1 MPETSEIPA
10 DTLIDDLLDGV
21 FVCTRSGDLVFANP
35 AFAQMLRYS
44 REDMLSKSLPRD
56 LVTKDLEWRALASL
70 LDQGSPICD
79 YEIKLR
85 RSDGYEICMAIS
97 ALNLKGEKGE
107 HTGIAGVARDIST
120 RKAIERELREKAFR
134 ADALNRM
141 AAIAATNKDIRS
153 TFPDLA
159 SELGKAVAFE
169 GISVGISQEGD
180 RHVEIYVPDRRAGE
194 AKRVATV
201 PYEGSI
207 VSAFTSS
214 RAAIIVEKDA
224 ARRGF
229 SELAALDEAHSNSLL
244 AVPLVSRGRIL
255 GSVNLIHSVEGKYDK
270 AAAETLQAAADMVA
284 GMIESI
290 DLLTSLEAK
299 LNLLHALLQTGV
311 ELQRV
316 ISTEQIY
323 PAIASHLREVVPYK
337 DISFYVV
344 DWQTRRITPV
354 FAAGDYT
361 DEIMASPGGLDEGVV
376 GAIAKSGKPEIVDD
390 VDADPR
396 AEEIPGT
403 PPTHESMMG
412 IPLIGSV
419 GVIGVLE
426 LYRPQ
431 GHIFSGAELEAGMLF
446 AQQASVALENSML
459 VKELQD
465 ARKEVELLNDLM
477 FHDINNYNFATMN
490 YIDVIAKSKD
500 LSPEHREKIGKA
512 LHLIKQNARL
522 IDAVKKLTRIGTM
535 DSSEFVPLDLS
546 NILRK
551 VVSGI
556 ETAFPGKKLSIRL
569 DVPDSDCYVMAHPL
583 IDELFVNL
591 VSNAV
596 KFDPHNEVEVDVEC
610 REVEEDGVQMLRV
623 CVADR
628 GPGIPDES
636 KPKLFEKYSRLKP
649 HDGIHGTGLG
659 LSICKALADKY
670 GGRIWVEDRVTGK
683 CELGARFC
691 VMLPAAHQKG
701 Q

>member
-1 MPETSEIPA
+1 MPGAPDIPA
-10 DTLIDDLLDGV
+10 DTLVDALLDGV
-21 FVCTRSGDLVFANP
+21 FVCTRSGDIVLANP

-44 REDMLSKSLPRD
+44 QEEILSKSLPRD
-56 LVTKDLEWRALASL
+56 LVSKDLEWKALSSL

-79 YEIKLR
+79 YEVKLR

-97 ALNLKGEKGE
+97 ALNLRGEKGE
-107 HTGIAGVARDIST
+107 YTGIAGVARDIST
-120 RKAIERELREKAFR
+120 RKAIERELRDKAFR

-141 AAIAATNKDIRS
+141 ASIAATNKDIRS
-153 TFPDLA
+153 TFLDLA
-159 SELGKAVAFE
+159 SELGKAVPFE
-169 GISVGISQEGD
+169 GISVGISQEGG
-180 RHVEIYVPDRRAGE
+180 RHLEIFVPDRRAGE
-194 AKRVATV
+194 AKKVATV
-201 PYEGSI
+201 PFEGSI
-207 VSAFTSS
+207 VSAFTSG
-214 RAAIIVEKDA
+214 RAAVVVDKEA
-224 ARRGF
+224 AKRGF
-229 SELAALDEAHSNSLL
+229 SELAALDTAGANSLL

-255 GSVNLIHSVEGKYDK
+255 GSVNLTHSAEGRYDK
-270 AAAETLQAAADMVA
+270 AAAETLQTAADMVA

-290 DLLTSLEAK
+290 DLLTSLGDK

-323 PAIASHLREVVPYK
+323 PAIASHLKEVVPYK

-344 DWQTRRITPV
+344 DWRSRRIVPV

-361 DEIMASPGGLDEGVV
+361 SEIMASPGGLDEGVV

-396 AEEIPGT
+396 AQEIPGT
-403 PPTHESMMG
+403 PSTHESMMG
-412 IPLIGSV
+412 IPLIGGI

-426 LYRPQ
+426 LYRPE
-431 GHIFSGAELEAGMLF
+431 GHIFTGAELEAGMLF

-465 ARKEVELLNDLM
+465 ARREVELLNDLM

-490 YIDVIAKSKD
+490 YIDVIAKSRD
-500 LSPEHREKIGKA
+500 LPQEHREKIGKA

-546 NILRK
+546 DILRK

-556 ETAFPGKKLSIRL
+556 ETAFPGRNLSIRL
-569 DVPDSDCYVMAHPL
+569 EVPDDECHVMAHPL

-596 KFDPHNEVEVDVEC
+596 KFDPHEEVEVDVEC
-610 REVEEDGVQMLRV
+610 RRIVEDGVQMLRI

-636 KPKLFEKYSRLKP
+636 KPRLFEKYSRLRP

-670 GGRIWVEDRVTGK
+670 GGRIWVEDRVAGK
-683 CELGARFC
+683 SDLGAKFC
-691 VMLPAAHQKG
+691 VLLPAAHKKET
-701 Q
+701 